1 MGHYPQLILGC
12 NLVISSLRET
22 ERGNPSM
29 SNNKNVKV
37 TAESVAAQAA
47 EEKLV
52 VPAQSEKKALETQS
66 VEETPEAPELE
77 VVEGGKKSFKERLVG
92 VTEKLKENKKVV
104 AGVAVSVA
112 LAAVAFAKFAAKQA
126 VEETEEDVES
136 QFVYDD
142 ELNSAVDP
150 VTGEVVKSDESAA

>member
-1 MGHYPQLILGC
+1 
-12 NLVISSLRET
+12 
-22 ERGNPSM
+22 M
-29 SNNKNVKV
+29 SNNKNNTKV

-52 VPAQSEKKALETQS
+52 VPTQQAEEVKIVTDEV
-66 VEETPEAPELE
+66 VEETIKDPELE
-77 VVEGGKKSFKERLVG
+77 VIEGGKKSLKERLTS

-126 VEETEEDVES
+126 VEETLNEDEADLQVITGENEKALTDAKVES
-136 QFVYDD
+136 E
-142 ELNSAVDP
+142 ELSENA
-150 VTGEVVKSDESAA
+150 

>member
-1 MGHYPQLILGC
+1 
-12 NLVISSLRET
+12 
-22 ERGNPSM
+22 M
-29 SNNKNVKV
+29 SNNKNAKV

-47 EEKLV
+47 EENLV
-52 VPAQSEKKALETQS
+52 VPTVPAQNEKVVTGE
-66 VEETPEAPELE
+66 VIEETAETPELE

-112 LAAVAFAKFAAKQA
+112 LAAVAFAKFAAKQTTEET
-126 VEETEEDVES
+126 EETEEDVES

-142 ELNSAVDP
+142 ELNPAVDP
-150 VTGEVVKSDESAA
+150 VTGEVVKDDESAA

>member
-1 MGHYPQLILGC
+1 
-12 NLVISSLRET
+12 
-22 ERGNPSM
+22 M
-29 SNNKNVKV
+29 SNNKNTKV

-47 EEKLV
+47 EENLV
-52 VPAQSEKKALETQS
+52 VPSVPAQSEKATETKVVTGEV
-66 VEETPEAPELE
+66 VEEAIETPELE
-77 VVEGGKKSFKERLVG
+77 VIEGGKKSFKERLVG

-142 ELNSAVDP
+142 ELNPAVDP
-150 VTGEVVKSDESAA
+150 VTGEVVKDDESAA

>member
-1 MGHYPQLILGC
+1 
-12 NLVISSLRET
+12 
-22 ERGNPSM
+22 M
-29 SNNKNVKV
+29 SNNKNAKV

-47 EEKLV
+47 EENLV
-52 VPAQSEKKALETQS
+52 VPTVPAQNEKVVTGEAI
-66 VEETPEAPELE
+66 EETAETPELE

-126 VEETEEDVES
+126 AEETLSEDEADLQVI
-136 QFVYDD
+136 
-142 ELNSAVDP
+142 
-150 VTGEVVKSDESAA
+150 TGENEQALTDAKAESEELAENA